1 MNKEVR
7 SKQFLKIKNVENL
20 EHDGEIEGIYIKN
33 IIYIFDQGSKIVRIV
48 IYEVYINLSHSG
60 FQQLSASF

>member
-7 SKQFLKIKNVENL
+7 SKQFLKIKNVQNL
-20 EHDGEIEGIYIKN
+20 EHDGEKKGIYIKN
-33 IIYIFDQGSKIVRIV
+33 IIYIFDQGSKIIRIV